1 MSLRASEAVIY
12 GRYGFGMAGEYVEA
26 AIDAARA
33 RPVAGQAAGGHVR
46 LLPPDE
52 IHDTIHDVYD
62 RAVHRRP
69 GMLTRPD
76 SWWQRYF
83 RDAVSGAKN
92 SYVVV
97 HVDGHGVVD
106 GYAHYDVA
114 WNDDGAPGGKGEV
127 QDVIGIDDAVEL
139 ALWGYLLDIDLVRS
153 WKADERPVDDIVR
166 AAIADRR
173 AYSVKC
179 VDDEQWLRVIDVD
192 AALSARTYNAA
203 AGEVSIGVTDPLV
216 DRNNGTWRVSAAG
229 AERTSDSPDLA
240 VDIATLSATYLGGT
254 AWQLLAAVGD
264 VEVRSPAAP
273 ATADTLFAS
282 HLLPV
287 LRQLLL
293 TDSPGP
299 GSARAPAPGPV
310 GLAGCDHAQLI
321 RRDHCVDPAAHVE
334 LQQHAGDVR
343 LDRRLADHQI
353 GGDLCVAHPAGDA
366 FEHLALAA
374 GQCLELGRLTAR
386 RRSALDVGVD
396 QPARHVGSEQRVAGR
411 HRSHRRRQIVA
422 TDVLQQESAGAGAQR
437 FVDVLVEIEGRHDQH
452 THGVVTGEHSPGRLE
467 AVEARHPNVHQHHV
481 RLLGIDELQRFEP
494 VGGLADDDDVGLRG
508 QDRLKSG
515 ANDGLVVDDRDPDH
529 DTAPVGIRASS
540 RNPPADGRR
549 RRASHRAT

>member
-1 MSLRASEAVIY
+1 MTIVVRTTEPDEYRTASVAVSTALLFPPQDDEGWERSRPSWDEMSSRTAWDGDLCVGHAGQFYVDTTVPGGARVPTAAVTRVGVLPTHRRRRVATSLMEALIAESVERQVVLMSLRASEAVIY
-12 GRYGFGMAGEYVEA
+12 GRFGFGLAGEYVEA
-26 AIDAARA
+26 AIDAGRA
-33 RPVAGQAAGGHVR
+33 RPVAGQAAGGHFR
-46 LLPPDE
+46 LLLPHE

-97 HVDGHGVVD
+97 HVDGRGVVD

-114 WNDDGAPGGKGEV
+114 WNDDGAPGGKGEI

-139 ALWGYLLDIDLVRS
+139 ALWGYLLDIDLVRT

-173 AYSVKC
+173 AYSVKS

-229 AERTSDSPDLA
+229 AERTSDSPDLT

-254 AWQLLAAVGD
+254 VVAVARRGRRRRGPIARSAGHRRHAVRQPSAA
-264 VEVRSPAAP
+264 
-273 ATADTLFAS
+273 
-282 HLLPV
+282 V

-293 TDSPGP
+293 TDPAGPAFSPG
-299 GSARAPAPGPV
+299 ARAR
-310 GLAGCDHAQLI
+310 AG
-321 RRDHCVDPAAHVE
+321 R
-334 LQQHAGDVR
+334 
-343 LDRRLADHQI
+343 
-353 GGDLCVAHPAGDA
+353 
-366 FEHLALAA
+366 
-374 GQCLELGRLTAR
+374 AR
-386 RRSALDVGVD
+386 RV
-396 QPARHVGSEQRVAGR
+396 
-411 HRSHRRRQIVA
+411 
-422 TDVLQQESAGAGAQR
+422 
-437 FVDVLVEIEGRHDQH
+437 
-452 THGVVTGEHSPGRLE
+452 
-467 AVEARHPNVHQHHV
+467 
-481 RLLGIDELQRFEP
+481 
-494 VGGLADDDDVGLRG
+494 
-508 QDRLKSG
+508 
-515 ANDGLVVDDRDPDH
+515 
-529 DTAPVGIRASS
+529 
-540 RNPPADGRR
+540 
-549 RRASHRAT
+549 